1 MSRPGNNK
9 RRALGR
15 RGATAVELAIAANV
29 LIVLLLGGLEIG
41 RYFFVNESLRHL
53 VGELARAA
61 IVNPDAD
68 WNSQKN
74 TYVARTGILKAAKF
88 SRLEVAV
95 ARAAAPALTTV
106 TVTANYSHSFLVPGL
121 SRLGGSINNA
131 VRLDFVA
138 P

>member
-1 MSRPGNNK
+1 MSRSGNNK
-9 RRALGR
+9 LRALGR

-29 LIVLLLGGLEIG
+29 LILLLLGGLEIG

-74 TYVARTGILKAAKF
+74 AYVARTGILKAANF

>member
-1 MSRPGNNK
+1 MSQPGTNK
-9 RRALGR
+9 RRPLGR
-15 RGATAVELAIAANV
+15 RGATAVEFAITANV
-29 LIVLLLGGLEIG
+29 LFLLLLGGLEIG

-68 WNSQKN
+68 WSTQKN
-74 TYVARTGILKAAKF
+74 ALVARSGILKVANF
-88 SRLEVAV
+88 SRLDVTV
-95 ARAAAPALTTV
+95 ARAAAPALTSV
-106 TVTANYSHSFLVPGL
+106 TVTANYNHSFLLPVLSGL
-121 SRLGGSINNA
+121 ANSINTA